1 MCLTNTFNKKAI
13 LKVECSMQI
22 MKNTKIKWKGT
33 ERPSSIEWSLSFF
46 LEVILG
52 PRIFPTVNSTQQN
65 ICYSC
70 MNLIKKTCKV
80 LEAET
85 INLFKHKCLK
95 TLLKTVSKLT
105 SMFHQQHKKER
116 LKILLNFIV
125 HNLQAKKELTR
136 KLIQMN
142 LKKRLDN
149 TKNIRESH
157 QCLNHKS
164 IKSKAANKTATLQI
178 VIGEVVRLLCK

>member
-13 LKVECSMQI
+13 LKVEATIQI
-22 MKNTKIKWKGT
+22 MKNTNMKWKRT
-33 ERPSSIEWSLSFF
+33 EMPSTIEWSLSFL
-46 LEVILG
+46 LEVMLG
-52 PRIFPTVNSTQQN
+52 PRFFPTVNSTQQN

-95 TLLKTVSKLT
+95 TLLKTVSNLT
-105 SMFHQQHKKER
+105 SQFHQQHKKEK

-142 LKKRLDN
+142 LKKRLYN

-164 IKSKAANKTATLQI
+164 IKSKAAKKIATLETFYM
-178 VIGEVVRLLCK
+178 EVLMLLCK